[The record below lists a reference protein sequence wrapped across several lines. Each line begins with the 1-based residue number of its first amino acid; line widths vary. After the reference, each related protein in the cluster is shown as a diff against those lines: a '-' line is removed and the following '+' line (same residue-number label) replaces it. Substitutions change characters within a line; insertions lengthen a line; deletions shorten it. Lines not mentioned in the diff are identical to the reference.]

1 MKYDEKDVEEYLNTN
16 EAKLQIEI
24 QSNIATIIQLLYQKK
39 IIVEKEFTETNNK
52 IKEIIKSNIKEKIK
66 QELENMKE
74 D

>member
-52 IKEIIKSNIKEKIK
+52 IKEIIKSNTKEKIK

>member
-1 MKYDEKDVEEYLNTN
+1 MKYDEKDVEEYLNTD

-24 QSNIATIIQLLYQKK
+24 ESNIATIIQLLNQKK

-52 IKEIIKSNIKEKIK
+52 IKEIIKTNIKEKIK